1 MQHKFLFIVGF
12 FYSLFMLQY
21 SGNFKNHAM
30 TQTSLP
36 AGRDAI
42 PIAIGMITKD
52 LLFENEFT

>member
-1 MQHKFLFIVGF
+1 
-12 FYSLFMLQY
+12 MLQY